1 MKTKTEKRKMS
12 LNGFFISLSVILILL
27 SKGTFAQEDN
37 AERTL
42 LRRDIVL
49 TDVISPEI
57 KFNSIQGD
65 IGTLIGIYGGP
76 MINNRLLVGACGG
89 VNLGHPRVNYGYL
102 GGIIQY
108 VYRPEDM
115 VHMSIQLVVASGTT
129 KDYENPKSGLLDNFW
144 NISGESFFMVEP
156 GINLEVNITS
166 RMKLVMGVSYRYVSG
181 INSAREEIRYTHVTN
196 EDMSGL
202 NFNIG
207 LKFSGARKNKSL

>member
-57 KFNSIQGD
+57 KFNSILGD

-76 MINNRLLVGACGG
+76 MINNRLLIGACGG
-89 VNLGHPRVNYGYL
+89 VNLGHPRVDYGYL

-156 GINLEVNITS
+156 GINLEVNITT
-166 RMKLVMGVSYRYVSG
+166 RVKLVMGVSYRYVSG

-202 NFNIG
+202 NFNISF
-207 LKFSGARKNKSL
+207 KFSGARKNKSQ

>member
-76 MINNRLLVGACGG
+76 MINNRLLIGACGG

-156 GINLEVNITS
+156 GINLEVNITT
-166 RMKLVMGVSYRYVSG
+166 RVKLVMGVSYRYVSG

-202 NFNIG
+202 NFNIS
-207 LKFSGARKNKSL
+207 LKFSGARKNKSQ

>member
-57 KFNSIQGD
+57 KFNSILGD

-76 MINNRLLVGACGG
+76 MINNRLLIGACGG

-115 VHMSIQLVVASGTT
+115 VHLSIQLVVASGTT

-156 GINLEVNITS
+156 GINLEVNITT
-166 RMKLVMGVSYRYVSG
+166 RLKLVMGVSYRYVSG

-202 NFNIG
+202 NFNISI
-207 LKFSGARKNKSL
+207 KFSGEMKKKSQ

>member
-1 MKTKTEKRKMS
+1 MKTKTEKSKMS

-57 KFNSIQGD
+57 KFNSILGD

-76 MINNRLLVGACGG
+76 MINNRLLIGACGG

-156 GINLEVNITS
+156 GINLEVNITT

-196 EDMSGL
+196 KDMSGL